1 MVSYC
6 PRRSAFQLQN
16 GFSLIETLTGLTI
29 AGVLGSLSIG
39 LSDMISSHAVTAE
52 VNGLMA
58 DMAYARSAAI
68 TRRQT
73 TTICASNDGSNCN
86 KDSAWEQGWII
97 FTDED
102 RDRLR
107 DPGDQLLRVQGPL
120 SKGSQMDQGSGY
132 YYYMI
137 YKPTGSV
144 FPNATFTFCH
154 GPRYRRAIIVF
165 RSGRSRVSTVSS
177 SGNALN
183 CEES

>member
-6 PRRSAFQLQN
+6 PRRSAHLPQN
-16 GFSLIETLTGLTI
+16 GFSLVETLTGLTI
-29 AGVLGSLSIG
+29 AGVLSSLSIG
-39 LSDMISSHAVTAE
+39 IGSMVSSHAVTAE

-73 TTICASNDGSNCN
+73 ITICASNDNINC
-86 KDSAWEQGWII
+86 DRASAWEQGWII

-102 RDRLR
+102 RDRRR
-107 DPGDQLLRVQGPL
+107 DSGDQLLRVQGPL
-120 SKGSQMDQGSGY
+120 SKGSQMHQGSGY

-137 YKPTGSV
+137 YRPTGSV

-154 GPRYRRAIIVF
+154 GPDYRRAIIVF
-165 RSGRSRVSTVSS
+165 RSGRSRVSSVSS
-177 SGNALN
+177 SGDSLE
-183 CEES
+183 CEAS